1 MVTIIILIVVLLF
14 AIIIV
19 PFTRDLVKDK
29 EELGRTPINEKFK
42 VLVSIINDGLLDG
55 KGEITLVDNDPR
67 LMSLMSKE
75 KRNMLIQFYYSTGN
89 LKIILRYKWLQKE
102 LIWERQFNGLRNITI
117 FMQKDIANQFIEM
130 SREKIVEHQRNV
142 GFADMNMMSG
152 TQNSTESAGDPTS
165 VVSSAFKD
173 LTLSQKKSI
182 VNLLYVIA
190 SSGGNEENKILRSV
204 SFNHQILF
212 LNVLWIDC
220 REQLSQYGREKI
232 YSDLKGIDR
241 SVITMIIAQ
250 CFCLIMELRESSDIA
265 AMESTFFE
273 SFNNL
278 GYSDDEI
285 KGEIEKV
292 VALQK
297 MFGR

>member
-1 MVTIIILIVVLLF
+1 MVTIIILIVVLLL
-14 AIIIV
+14 ALIIV
-19 PFTRDLVKDK
+19 PFSRDLVKDK
-29 EELGRTPINEKFK
+29 EELARTPINEKFK

-55 KGEITLVDNDPR
+55 EGEITLVDDDPR

-75 KRNMLIQFYYSTGN
+75 KMNMLIQFYYSTGN

-102 LIWERQFNGLRNITI
+102 LIWDRQFNGLRSITI

-130 SREKIVEHQRNV
+130 SRKKIVEHQRNV

-152 TQNSTESAGDPTS
+152 TQNLTESAGDPTS
-165 VVSSAFKD
+165 IVSSMYKD
-173 LTLSQKKSI
+173 LTLSQKKS
-182 VNLLYVIA
+182 VANLLYIVA
-190 SSGGNEENKILRSV
+190 SSGGNDENTILHSV
-204 SFNHQILF
+204 SFSHQILF

-220 REQLSQYGREKI
+220 KEQLTQYGREKI

-241 SVITMIIAQ
+241 STITMIIAQ
-250 CFCLIMELRESSDIA
+250 CFYLIMELSESSDIT
-265 AMESTFFE
+265 AMESSFFE

-285 KGEIEKV
+285 KEEIEKV